1 MTGRSSSR
9 RTFLKVAGGAAAA
22 AVGGGAVASQ
32 AVAQSSPDAAWSE
45 ASSPTSKS
53 ITSVVQTADGPHAVG
68 SSGNVLALVDGEW
81 RLVVDSGPSAS
92 NNPLNDVAITSDG
105 ERIWFAGGSG
115 AMGAYDVETGK
126 KYDYTAPDGKT
137 STWEAIAATGAIDRE
152 HVIVA
157 NGSGEVLHGV
167 FEENDEGAYC
177 IQWGD
182 VVKPAGGSTIPGV
195 AFSRGDTDTA
205 YGISTSQAAFETTD
219 YNQTWTK
226 IGVSNANES
235 FYDVLGDDDV
245 VYVSA
250 GGGTIYRY
258 DCGCRGWTPVDVGEN
273 ALQGLDRLGPA
284 EPVMAAGNG
293 GYVYERT
300 ADGWQ
305 EYDTPVGSDI
315 YDVAYGGDGGPD
327 VAVGSG
333 GTILER

>member
-92 NNPLNDVAITSDG
+92 NNPLNDVAVTSDG

-284 EPVMAAGNG
+284 EPVLAAGNG

-300 ADGWQ
+300 GDGWQ